1 MLSTKSEHAVYTPSI
16 TAEFAKIGHS
26 QHLKRTYSFH
36 ERDLDFLDPNS
47 RLFHYPYALYSAGQ
61 AAKTDSEAKHTS
73 SVSARY
79 KSKTTIIGDSG
90 GFQIQ
95 QGTIEFAGDATCE
108 RMLRWLEGHAD
119 FSMSLDFPTGGIAP
133 GNVAVH
139 AARLIAAGHA
149 LKAQSALNGLSLDF
163 NACLTQSLLNL
174 DYFSKYRATGATNLL
189 NVLQGR
195 TERESKVWYDA
206 VKGYGLEGWAFAG
219 AHQSAFSLTM
229 ARLLDMYDDGL
240 LQNARWIHFLGISTL
255 EPAYLFTTILRCI
268 RRFNPDIGI
277 SFDTSSPFFS
287 AANFNMYTS
296 FRFDKFG
303 CALIP
308 LSFAE
313 HARTDDNRK
322 LNEMARDLARPVTIK
337 RTGMPEFCF
346 TPVPVSTAIG
356 SKVSVAEICELCDGR
371 LRVTTE
377 GVWILMNHNVEV
389 FTKAFAALNRSY
401 DENRLDDD
409 MPVRVRAAKV
419 SIEKIFEERVLKGAT
434 AARDLLRQCASLL
447 DVFAEVRN

>member
-1 MLSTKSEHAVYTPSI
+1 MLSTKSDHAVYTPSI
-16 TAEFAKIGHS
+16 SAEFAKIGHS
-26 QHLKRTYSFH
+26 HHLKRTYAFH
-36 ERDLDFLDPNS
+36 ERDLDFLDPDS

-61 AAKTDSEAKHTS
+61 AAKTDSEARHTS
-73 SVSARY
+73 SVSARD

-95 QGTIEFAGDATCE
+95 QGTIEFAGDVTCE

-139 AARLIAAGHA
+139 AARLIAAGHP
-149 LKAQSALNGLSLDF
+149 LKAQSAANGLSLDF
-163 NACLTQSLLNL
+163 NACLTQSRLNL
-174 DYFSKYRATGATNLL
+174 DYFSKHRAPGATNLL

-195 TERESKVWYDA
+195 TERESKAWYDA
-206 VKGYGLEGWAFAG
+206 VKSYGLEGWAFAG

-240 LQNARWIHFLGISTL
+240 LRNARWIHFLGISTL

-277 SFDTSSPFFS
+277 SFDTSSPFLS
-287 AANFNMYTS
+287 AANFNMYVS

-303 CALIP
+303 CALTP
-308 LSFAE
+308 VPFAKY
-313 HARTDDNRK
+313 ASADDNRT
-322 LNEMARDLARPVTIK
+322 LNEMARDLARPVPIK
-337 RTGMPEFCF
+337 RTGMSELGLP
-346 TPVPVSTAIG
+346 PVSVATAIG
-356 SKVSVAEICELCDGR
+356 SKVSVAEICELRDGR
-371 LRVTTE
+371 LRVTTD

-389 FTKAFAALNRSY
+389 FTRAFAALNRSY
-401 DENRLDDD
+401 DENWLHDD
-409 MPVRVRAAKV
+409 MPVRVRVAKMA
-419 SIEKIFEERVLKGAT
+419 IEKIFEERVLKGAT
-434 AARDLLRQCASLL
+434 AARALLRECAALL
-447 DVFAEVRN
+447 DVFAEVRA